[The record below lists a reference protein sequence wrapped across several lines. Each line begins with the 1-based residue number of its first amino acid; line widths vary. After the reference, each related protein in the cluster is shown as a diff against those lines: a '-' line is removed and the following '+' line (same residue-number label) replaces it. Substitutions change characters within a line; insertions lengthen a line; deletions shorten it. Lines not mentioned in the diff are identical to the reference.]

1 MSLPVFHEELNKFV
15 AIVNLFHVM
24 KYLMLHVYTDLNNRD
39 ELEYDKKTRNDVI
52 NLFKDTVSDIIDSWG
67 AYAFPVHLADDPLLE
82 VMQEFIL
89 KPNTYA
95 ILVDTS
101 QPREK
106 TGSDTQRVSV
116 LTQRDAINYILNDP
130 ELRECVQDVP
140 AKNVIQRSW
149 KTFTER
155 DDPNQLLHRLPVS
168 NVQSSYVL
176 YISHLVS
183 ALTGFRSMAI
193 HGVSSMAV
201 VDKQDGSIK
210 LLDNLS
216 ASDIRHFTEDTM
228 SDVFLP
234 VSDYL
239 KKVRKSERKLV
250 VCYEDTPLREV
261 MELAVKNSVHR
272 VWVIEQESEKPVG
285 EISMTDMLAMYA

>member
-1 MSLPVFHEELNKFV
+1 VFHEELNKFV

-24 KYLMLHVYTDLNNRD
+24 KYLMLKQVYADLSSQDNP
-39 ELEYDKKTRNDVI
+39 EYDKKARSNVI
-52 NLFKDTVSDIIDSWG
+52 NTFKDTVSDIIDSWG
-67 AYAFPVHLADDPLLE
+67 AYAFTVHLTNDPLLGAI
-82 VMQEFIL
+82 QELIL

-95 ILVDTS
+95 ILIDTS
-101 QPREK
+101 QK
-106 TGSDTQRVSV
+106 IGSDTQRASV
-116 LTQRDAINYILNDP
+116 LTQRDVISYILNDP
-130 ELRECVQDVP
+130 ELREGVQDLP
-140 AKNVIQRSW
+140 AKNVMQRSW
-149 KTFTER
+149 KTFTEK

-193 HGVSSMAV
+193 HGVSSMAI
-201 VDKQDGSIK
+201 VDKQDDSIK
-210 LLDNLS
+210 LVDNLS
-216 ASDIRHFTEDTM
+216 ASDIRHFTEDTV

-239 KKVRKSERKLV
+239 NKVRKSERKLV

-272 VWVIEQESEKPVG
+272 VWVIEQEGEKPVG
-285 EISMTDMLAMYA
+285 EISMTDMLAMYAGINRS